1 MKDVSDLFKA
11 LSSPWRIQI
20 LKKLH
25 QKGTM
30 CMCELEPAF
39 PIDKTT
45 LSRHIQL
52 LVRCGLVREEKNGTR
67 KELTL
72 VDSKL
77 MVLIEA
83 AEHWVLKAD
92 SPAP

>member
-1 MKDVSDLFKA
+1 MRDVSDLFKA
-11 LSSPWRIQI
+11 LSSPWRVQI
-20 LKKLH
+20 LKRLH
-25 QKGTM
+25 QGTL

-52 LVRCGLVREEKNGTR
+52 LVRCGLVQEEKNGTR

-72 VDSKL
+72 VDQDL
-77 MVLIEA
+77 FDLIES
-83 AEHWVLKAD
+83 AEAWVRKKALEKT
-92 SPAP
+92 